1 MSPKWLCRP
10 DVYRDPGDIA
20 PWPGLANQKLIIE
33 LAEKSRLPAIYPFKE
48 IVQAGGL
55 MSYGIERPMADYR
68 QFEKPQSEP
77 SLQRLLL
84 ALRRAPTAA
93 WAICDGGSGGC

>member
-33 LAEKSRLPAIYPFKE
+33 LAEKSRLPAIYQFKE

-55 MSYGIERPMADYR
+55 MSYGIDLPELGRRVADVVGH
-68 QFEKPQSEP
+68 
-77 SLQRLLL
+77 
-84 ALRRAPTAA
+84 RACGHARHGRGQLSHRNAQQHFDSCP
-93 WAICDGGSGGC
+93 D